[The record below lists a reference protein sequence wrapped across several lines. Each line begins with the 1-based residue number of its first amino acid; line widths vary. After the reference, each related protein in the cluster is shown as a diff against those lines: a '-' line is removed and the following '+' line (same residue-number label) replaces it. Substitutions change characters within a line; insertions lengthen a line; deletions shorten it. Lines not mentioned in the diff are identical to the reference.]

1 MANEKTIAALA
12 ATEAERML
20 LVRVCDRLERAER
33 RGQPASTFF
42 LTPRER
48 ELVGQILPQA
58 GFFGGTEGAERTV
71 AYYLPDYLTPEDY
84 FEDGPVACLRASFYE
99 ENALS
104 HRDILGALMGAGL
117 RRDAIGDIYVRERQC
132 DFFILTELVQYLLD
146 NLTSAGRAALRV
158 KRIALSEVQRPEQRL
173 RELQVTVSSLRL
185 DGVLSAVF
193 HLSRADAAQAVNAG
207 RVMLNDICCLKP
219 DRQLAQEDVIAL
231 RGKGKM
237 KVLSL
242 GGETRRGRLALT
254 VGIYE

>member
-1 MANEKTIAALA
+1 MDREKQIAAIA
-12 ATEAERML
+12 ATEEERRL

-33 RGQPASTFF
+33 RGQPATTFF

-48 ELVGQILPQA
+48 VIVGQLLPQM
-58 GFFGGTEGAERTV
+58 GFFGGIQDAERTV
-71 AYYLPDYLTPEDY
+71 AYYLPEYLPAEDY
-84 FEDGPVACLRASFYE
+84 FADGPIACLRATFYE

-117 RRDAIGDIYVRERQC
+117 RRDAIGDIYVGENSC
-132 DFFILTELVQYLLD
+132 DFFVLSELVQYLLD
-146 NLTSAGRAALRV
+146 NLTSAGREALRV
-158 KRIALSEVQRPEQRL
+158 RRIPLDEVRRPVQRL
-173 RELQVTVSSLRL
+173 RELRVTVSSLRL
-185 DGVLSAVF
+185 DGVLSAAF

-207 RVMLNDICCLKP
+207 KVMLNDVCCQKP
-219 DRQLAQEDVIAL
+219 DRQLAQADVIAL

-242 GGETRRGRLALT
+242 EGETRRGRLAVT

>member
-104 HRDILGALMGAGL
+104 HSDILGALMGAGL
-117 RRDAIGDIYVRERQC
+117 RRDAIGD
-132 DFFILTELVQYLLD
+132 
-146 NLTSAGRAALRV
+146 N
-158 KRIALSEVQRPEQRL
+158 
-173 RELQVTVSSLRL
+173 
-185 DGVLSAVF
+185 
-193 HLSRADAAQAVNAG
+193 
-207 RVMLNDICCLKP
+207 
-219 DRQLAQEDVIAL
+219 
-231 RGKGKM
+231 
-237 KVLSL
+237 
-242 GGETRRGRLALT
+242 
-254 VGIYE
+254 